1 MNFWDFFW
9 LLIWSY
15 VFFAYLLLL
24 FHIIKDVFRDH
35 DLSGVAKAAWIIGL
49 IVVPFLIALIYV
61 IVRGRGMTER
71 QAAEVRQARADTD
84 QYIQSVASTSSPA
97 DQIASAKAL
106 LDSGS
111 ITPTEFDQLKAKA
124 LA

>member
-1 MNFWDFFW
+1 MSFWDFF
-9 LLIWSY
+9 LLMIWSY
-15 VFFAYLLLL
+15 VFIAYLILL
-24 FHIIKDVFRDH
+24 FHIIKDVFRDP
-35 DLSGVAKAAWIIGL
+35 DLGGGAKALWIIGL

-61 IVRGRGMTER
+61 ITRGRGMAER
-71 QAAEVRQARADTD
+71 RAAADRQARAETD

-97 DQIASAKAL
+97 QQISSAKEL

-111 ITPTEFDQLKAKA
+111 ITQTEFDQLKAKA